1 MSQNYTTEVK
11 DVDEKTQNIMNKPP
25 LDPAGFDEG
34 EKEFIQAIMEHVFDP
49 NDPMDLMKPSTL
61 IKQDVYDQADEVAQ
75 GKADQTAVNFCA
87 KLRELRDL
95 MNLSGG
101 EQLDIE
107 PTYQA
112 KALVADLKYRK
123 DQFEAEYGDLFLI

>member
-1 MSQNYTTEVK
+1 MTQDFTTEVK
-11 DVDEKTQNIMNKPP
+11 NVDQKTQDIMNKPP
-25 LDPAGFDEG
+25 LDPNGFDEG
-34 EKEFIQAIMEHVFDP
+34 EQEFIQGVMKHVFDP

-61 IKQDVYDQADEVAQ
+61 IKAEVYDQADEMAQ

-95 MNLSGG
+95 MDLSGG
-101 EQLDIE
+101 DQLHIE

-123 DQFEAEYGDLFLI
+123 EQFEAEYGDMFLI

>member
-1 MSQNYTTEVK
+1 MNQDLTTQVD
-11 DVDEKTQNIMNKPP
+11 DVDMKTQEIVNKPP
-25 LDPAGFDEG
+25 VDPTGFDEG
-34 EKEFIQAIMEHVFDP
+34 VKEFIQEVMKHVFDP

-61 IKQDVYDQADEVAQ
+61 LKQEAYDAASEEVQ
-75 GKADQTAVNFCA
+75 GKADMTAVNFCA

-101 EQLDIE
+101 DQLHIE

-112 KALVADLKYRK
+112 QMVVADLKYRK
-123 DQFEAEYGDLFLI
+123 EEFEKKYGDLFII

>member
-1 MSQNYTTEVK
+1 MNQKYNTEVK
-11 DVDEKTQNIMNKPP
+11 EVDQKTQKMMNKPP
-25 LDPAGFDEG
+25 LDPNGFDEG
-34 EKEFIQAIMEHVFDP
+34 EKEFIQGVMEHVFDP
-49 NDPMDLMKPSTL
+49 QDPMDLMKPSTL
-61 IKQDVYDQADEVAQ
+61 IKQDVYVAADEITQ
-75 GKADQTAVNFCA
+75 GKADQIAVNFCA

-101 EQLDIE
+101 ETLHIE

-123 DQFEAEYGDLFLI
+123 EMFESEHGDLFLI